1 MSVFNF
7 MNLAGYRVLLTIQYW
22 FTLRP
27 FPMPTSWIIGLD
39 IFFGLYI
46 IAGIVLRI
54 MSRRVDSQLGKR
66 LRRFSKLGW
75 TLGLVGYAWVFFS
88 FEEAVFLGSRFWF
101 LFILAGTAVW
111 SAFILRDI
119 KKNLAHERSEQAER
133 TRFQKYLPKKSN
145 R

>member
-1 MSVFNF
+1 
-7 MNLAGYRVLLTIQYW
+7 MNLSGYRALLTIQYW

-46 IAGIVLRI
+46 IAGIVFAI
-54 MSRRVDSQLGKR
+54 MSRRVEPQLGKR

-75 TLGLVGYAWVFFS
+75 TLGLVGYTWVFFS
-88 FEEAVFLGSRFWF
+88 YEEAVLLGSRFWF

-111 SAFILRDI
+111 AGFILRDI
-119 KKNLAHERSEQAER
+119 KKNLTRERGEQAER
-133 TRFQKYLPKKSN
+133 ARFQKYLPKKS